1 MLYIFIKNFLALKKL
16 KLSKLL
22 SLIYLFNMSIYF
34 SLFLIG
40 VLGFVLNK
48 KNIILMLIS
57 IEIMLLANTLIILSN
72 SLIGEDILGQVF
84 AIYIIVIAA
93 AESAIGLGILVAFY
107 RLRGTISV

>member
-1 MLYIFIKNFLALKKL
+1 MT
-16 KLSKLL
+16 SK
-22 SLIYLFNMSIYF
+22 
-34 SLFLIG
+34 
-40 VLGFVLNK
+40 FVRIK